1 MIGAK
6 TLHLRFDKVVG
17 FIRIYDGTRYSVLFR
32 PEKYDAIYNGTGFL
46 MNHNIVISCTI
57 FLIFMQKS
65 KFFHMVLYLEK
76 KTLTLCN
83 FIIFIKPIFN

>member
-32 PEKYDAIYNGTGFL
+32 PEKYDAIYNGTGYL
-46 MNHNIVISCTI
+46 MNRNIVI
-57 FLIFMQKS
+57 
-65 KFFHMVLYLEK
+65 
-76 KTLTLCN
+76 
-83 FIIFIKPIFN
+83 

>member
-32 PEKYDAIYNGTGFL
+32 PEKNDAIYNGTGYL
-46 MNHNIVISCTI
+46 MNRNIVI
-57 FLIFMQKS
+57 
-65 KFFHMVLYLEK
+65 
-76 KTLTLCN
+76 
-83 FIIFIKPIFN
+83 